1 MLHIQDSNG
10 RRTVLAQ
17 IKPGSSA
24 TLGALED
31 LNPLLRRR
39 LRDLGVSE
47 GSLLKVLRLGPM
59 GGPLTFECSGQHIG
73 IRREEAK
80 RMEVLPL

>member
-1 MLHIQDSNG
+1 MLHLQDSNS

-17 IKPGSSA
+17 IKPGGSA
-24 TLGALED
+24 MLRALED

-73 IRREEAK
+73 IRREEAG